1 MNTSDREDLL
11 KTLNQLMTRRMQL
24 RRTLNDTLH
33 EFCERLF
40 AGMEAVL
47 EAMQA
52 SGIPGVGKYRRLTH
66 PGARGHEA
74 FQLFIE
80 DWSIIFVPMS
90 GFARPNIT
98 DEALIEQFRFK
109 QPCARMGV
117 FLTDE
122 PQGAAFYDFLIF
134 EDRSWFAW
142 GYGWPRQHAD
152 IQDTDFE
159 MLALELIHSFV
170 KDIFVT
176 WYTREGSR
184 LSDALDS
191 KKRTYEFG
199 LPGEEQQGGRK

>member
-1 MNTSDREDLL
+1 MKDGEREDLL
-11 KTLNQLMTRRMQL
+11 KSLNQTMTRRMQT
-24 RRTLNDTLH
+24 RRTLNDTLR

-47 EAMQA
+47 ETMQT
-52 SGIPGVGKYRRLTH
+52 SGIPGIGKYRRLTH

-74 FQLFIE
+74 FQVFIE

-90 GFARPNIT
+90 GFARPNLD
-98 DEALIEQFRFK
+98 DEALIEQYLFK
-109 QPCARMGV
+109 QACGRIGV

-142 GYGWPRQHAD
+142 GYGWPRQQAD
-152 IQDTDFE
+152 IQETDFE
-159 MLALELIHSFV
+159 ALALELINSFV

-176 WYTREGSR
+176 WHTREETL
-184 LSDALDS
+184 LSQALDS
-191 KKRTYEFG
+191 KKHSYEFG
-199 LPGEEQQGGRK
+199 LPGEEQHGGR